1 MKTKIEIIENL
12 CNNGAID
19 FREALILLEKEK
31 EVNELVNKGV
41 NLANW
46 TITTP
51 PNYVPSASYISYCQF
66 LPSAM
71 DARVCVTCG
80 KGREFHKIK

>member
-41 NLANW
+41 TPATG
-46 TITTP
+46 TITTH
-51 PNYVPSASYISYCQF
+51 PNYNYTSTAYYCTF
-66 LPSAM
+66 LPSEM

-80 KGREFHKIK
+80 KEREFHKIK

>member
-41 NLANW
+41 APPGY
-46 TITTP
+46 TITTY
-51 PNYVPSASYISYCQF
+51 PNHTSTTHYCTFVPGGFNAQF
-66 LPSAM
+66 CSI
-71 DARVCVTCG
+71 CG
-80 KGREFHKIK
+80 INKELHKIK

>member
-19 FREALILLEKEK
+19 FREALILLDK
-31 EVNELVNKGV
+31 EVTLSSY
-41 NLANW
+41 
-46 TITTP
+46 TITTY
-51 PNYVPSASYISYCQF
+51 PNYTTTTHYCTF

-71 DARVCVTCG
+71 DARVCDVCG
-80 KGREFHKIK
+80 MTKELHKIK

>member
-1 MKTKIEIIENL
+1 MKTKIEIIEDL

-19 FREALILLEKEK
+19 FREALILLDKEK

-41 NLANW
+41 ATQGY
-46 TITTP
+46 TITNY
-51 PNYVPSASYISYCQF
+51 PNHTSTTYYCTF
-66 LPSAM
+66 LPSLM

-80 KGREFHKIK
+80 KEREFHKIK